1 MLTRV
6 RGNALAVLRSRAV
19 SARPVLPM
27 ASQHRLVAMR
37 KLTTNRVLLQE
48 QKQDKSTS
56 AVVDENLSFTDEEVD
71 EWLKDIEELKTE
83 FSEREFLPEVSLAPP
98 GQARI
103 DLVEEAIKSSQEFE
117 PSQEQLEEWEA
128 LKDQPMPQL
137 KDPTVQHVTNMIMR
151 HGKKDRAQKIISRAL
166 YFLHCKTRKDPVELL
181 KKALDDMAP
190 LIMVKTF
197 NTGVAKAAVIPV
209 PLSQRQRNRI
219 AWKWIVEGA
228 NKRVSNDFAVRLGE
242 ELVAVYEG
250 KSSGFEKRDQM
261 HKTAIAHRSY
271 IQLR

>member
-1 MLTRV
+1 
-6 RGNALAVLRSRAV
+6 
-19 SARPVLPM
+19 M

-190 LIMVKTF
+190 LMMVKTF

>member
-1 MLTRV
+1 
-6 RGNALAVLRSRAV
+6 
-19 SARPVLPM
+19 
-27 ASQHRLVAMR
+27 
-37 KLTTNRVLLQE
+37 
-48 QKQDKSTS
+48 
-56 AVVDENLSFTDEEVD
+56 
-71 EWLKDIEELKTE
+71 
-83 FSEREFLPEVSLAPP
+83 
-98 GQARI
+98 
-103 DLVEEAIKSSQEFE
+103 
-117 PSQEQLEEWEA
+117 
-128 LKDQPMPQL
+128 MPQL

-190 LIMVKTF
+190 LMMVKTF

-250 KSSGFEKRDQM
+250 KSSGFEK
-261 HKTAIAHRSY
+261 KRSNA
-271 IQLR
+271 QDCNCT